1 MVSKYFDEYFMC
13 PTCEHKVYSERDD
26 VQPIRWSDGHVCN
39 FVKTYEGKEIID
51 KQEETSKAEQQSID
65 DSI

>member
-1 MVSKYFDEYFMC
+1 MNEYFMC

-39 FVKTYEGKEIID
+39 FIKTYESEEREETNND
-51 KQEETSKAEQQSID
+51 KQSRPTGSE
-65 DSI
+65 